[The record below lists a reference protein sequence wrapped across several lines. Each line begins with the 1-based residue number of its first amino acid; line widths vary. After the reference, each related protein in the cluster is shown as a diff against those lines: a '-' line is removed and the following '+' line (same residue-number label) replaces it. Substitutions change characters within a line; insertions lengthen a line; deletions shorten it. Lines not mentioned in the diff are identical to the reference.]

1 MTTPFSSSRKQCHPA
16 SGPAAAPAEVE
27 RGKPAAWP
35 RGEPGRGRGRG
46 GAGGGMRGFVGFGVT
61 SAVTLLAMVQ
71 LPAIFDSL
79 DQR

>member
-1 MTTPFSSSRKQCHPA
+1 
-16 SGPAAAPAEVE
+16 
-27 RGKPAAWP
+27 
-35 RGEPGRGRGRG
+35 
-46 GAGGGMRGFVGFGVT
+46 MRGFVGFGVT